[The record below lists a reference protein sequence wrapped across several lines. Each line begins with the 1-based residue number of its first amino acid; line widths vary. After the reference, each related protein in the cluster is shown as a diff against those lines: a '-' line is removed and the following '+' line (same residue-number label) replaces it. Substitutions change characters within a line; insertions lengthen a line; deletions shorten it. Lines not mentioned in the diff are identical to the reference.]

1 MAEKEEILEE
11 IESEIK
17 RAKGEP
23 DDFEIELVDEPAQEA
38 AEEAKDVKEESATEE
53 ATDPEKDTDFGP
65 KVQKRIKKIV
75 SQRREAELK
84 ARQFEEKNEQL
95 EKRLQRL
102 EQGSQQSAEQ
112 MFNQRYTQ
120 TKAAL
125 TKAVEEG
132 DTEAQVNFQEQ
143 MADMRAA
150 MRIAEMQKQQN
161 QQRAAAS
168 PTVGRAQQA
177 AQNPAPPKAMSWWKQ
192 NNWFNAAGYERESAA
207 ARAIDVQLDLEG
219 YDKNSDEYYDVLNN
233 RLQKVFP
240 ELSSGS
246 SPSKP
251 TRTKSRPPVAPT
263 TGGSS
268 SYKGNRVR
276 MSQEQLRMARELGIN
291 DEKGLKQYEAEIRRQ
306 QRSQ

>member
-1 MAEKEEILEE
+1 VNQMVESNVMKEIEEEI
-11 IESEIK
+11 
-17 RAKGEP
+17 AKAQGNS
-23 DDFEIELVDEPAQEA
+23 DDFEIEVVDDPVQEA
-38 AEEAKDVKEESATEE
+38 QEEAKDVSEEQA
-53 ATDPEKDTDFGP
+53 DDYGP
-65 KVQKRIKKIV
+65 KVQKRIQKLV
-75 SQRREAELK
+75 TQRREAEIQ
-84 ARQFEEKNEQL
+84 AREIQEQNSQL
-95 EKRLQRL
+95 TKRLERL
-102 EQGSQQSAEQ
+102 EQGSQQNAEQ
-112 MFNQRYTQ
+112 NFNDRYAQ
-120 TKAAL
+120 TKQAL

-150 MRIAEMQKQQN
+150 MRIAEMQN
-161 QQRAAAS
+161 QQRQQRAVS

-177 AQNPAPPKAMSWWKQ
+177 VQNPAPQKAMSWWQQ
-192 NNWFNAAGYERESAA
+192 NNWFNAAGFERETAA

-219 YDKNSDEYYDVLNN
+219 HDKNSDEYYGLLNN

-251 TRTKSRPPVAPT
+251 RTKSRSPVAPT

-268 SYKGNRVR
+268 NYKGNRVR
-276 MSQEQLRMARELGIN
+276 MSQEQLKMARELGIN

-306 QRSQ
+306 KGAN